1 MESLVKSLELNLKI
15 RDIIKHFYD
24 KQAALGN
31 SNKMPKWYGWTKNE
45 HRLCIRFNADERAKL
60 NKLLTRT
67 FVSQNTLIQR
77 LCLGELIP
85 IKKPQ
90 AYYDTLKYIND
101 IGWIRLMSLYHYSEN
116 PQITWDK
123 ICDVQDARDDAMRL
137 IRDFV

>member
-1 MESLVKSLELNLKI
+1 MFV
-15 RDIIKHFYD
+15 
-24 KQAALGN
+24 
-31 SNKMPKWYGWTKNE
+31 NE
-45 HRLCIRFNADERAKL
+45 
-60 NKLLTRT
+60 LLTRT

-101 IGWIRLMSLYHYSEN
+101 IGWIRLMSLYHYAEDSK
-116 PQITWDK
+116 TAWDK
-123 ICDVQDARDDAMRL
+123 ICDVQDVRDDTMRL